1 MEVTIQVG
9 PRYCIRRPRTG
20 NVELTDPQ
28 GKAWPVQVRDQGQT
42 VSFSWSDRTMIVNEQ
57 ATTNNRVSL
66 GDLINRLLGQ

>member
-1 MEVTIQVG
+1 MTIQDG

-28 GKAWPVQVRDQGQT
+28 GKTWPVQVRDQGQT
-42 VSFSWSDRTMIVNEQ
+42 VNFSWSDRVLSVSDQ
-57 ATTNNRVSL
+57 GTTNSGQSL